1 MPGSLF
7 PTAFWAGRGAWLG
20 PSCET
25 RLACPSCCT
34 QSQQGL
40 VDFRGSS
47 DGSGSESRRQEDIVA
62 SIMEKVKEIKAEL
75 GGTERK
81 LAEGLGHSR
90 EIGRLLGL
98 VELVGDNSEW
108 LGDLDSQF
116 RIST

>member
-1 MPGSLF
+1 M
-7 PTAFWAGRGAWLG
+7 
-20 PSCET
+20 
-25 RLACPSCCT
+25 
-34 QSQQGL
+34 
-40 VDFRGSS
+40 DFRGSS

-98 VELVGDNSEW
+98 VELVGWDSLSGWSWVIAILNSGSRRERRAAE
-108 LGDLDSQF
+108 GDG
-116 RIST
+116 